1 MSREARGV
9 PRGATFPVDAVGTA
23 ASLACAVHCALTPV
37 VATSLPLLGLGFLA
51 DEGTEV
57 ALSILSALVAV
68 VGLGLGFRRH
78 RSHRALIFLPAG
90 IALFVLGRVADG
102 SGWGRA
108 CMPCLVGGGLLL
120 AAAHLQNRRLCRA
133 CAACRGFESSESPS
147 ASLPAIDGSRT
158 GSHRGAAE
166 SGVLA

>member
-1 MSREARGV
+1 MSREAGNALRTV
-9 PRGATFPVDAVGTA
+9 SFPVDAVGTT

-57 ALSILSALVAV
+57 ALSILSSLLAV

-78 RSHRALIFLPAG
+78 RSHRALLLLPAG
-90 IALFVLGRVADG
+90 ILLFVLGRVADG

-108 CMPCLVGGGLLL
+108 CMPCLVGGGLML
-120 AAAHLQNRRLCRA
+120 AVAHVQNRQLCRT
-133 CAACRGFESSESPS
+133 CAACRDIESSESPS
-147 ASLPAIDGSRT
+147 PSLPTQHGRRT
-158 GSHRGAAE
+158 GSHREASE
-166 SGVLA
+166 SGALA